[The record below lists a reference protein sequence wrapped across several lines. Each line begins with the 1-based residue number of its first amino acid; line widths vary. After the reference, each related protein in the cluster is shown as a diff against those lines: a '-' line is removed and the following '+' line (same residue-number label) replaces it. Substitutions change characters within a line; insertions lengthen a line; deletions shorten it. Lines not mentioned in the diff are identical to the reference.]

1 MESIVLL
8 YVTRI
13 CWHSLTA
20 GAQTTSYGLLAM
32 SVYGPGRHR
41 SAQVAPATLL
51 MLLAALQTT
60 GFWLADKAPYQQKVA
75 ASMTELVHCT
85 QPAVAPLFIRAFFM
99 IIQQSWLA
107 LDKHRVD
114 KYLSLIRHMLR
125 QAMLWA
131 VHEDLDSEAGAARAQ
146 AFCEVMHSGVLA
158 AKPDGVRYQLAD
170 VWLDEMVNVLA
181 DGRSHEHV
189 MTLLLPIFQLCCQCD
204 SAILFQR
211 VVAKVLQ
218 PLLYTVHPPDDED
231 ASRVHML
238 MESTVPPAAHRMI
251 RAAAAAAEAGDSDVY
266 LPLPL
271 SAVQCIPLG
280 KQLQAIAGAK
290 TTTGRHRKSLY
301 SLARQLMTAGLER
314 GEALEEEEQEP
325 AQPAAPAPAPAPA
338 PAAAAAKA
346 EPKGKA
352 AKRAKAARAR
362 AGSADMDADVMDEMA
377 AAVAAFR
384 GDGGSAAAVASQS
397 LAAADAVARGSG
409 SLDAEAG
416 AAQGKAGRKR
426 RARAAADAAAAVA
439 SQDGSDS
446 GSQDA
451 TPASARTKRVRVNLS
466 ENQSISFKRSVKL
479 LHSSK
484 TNGADDL
491 ADPRKVK
498 PAIKSSS
505 PSASPASEDDTPRK
519 PAKRVP
525 ASGAQ
530 LHLAGAGKP
539 AGKKGGKKGR
549 AGGKQASRRR

>member
-1 MESIVLL
+1 M
-8 YVTRI
+8 
-13 CWHSLTA
+13 A
-20 GAQTTSYGLLAM
+20 GGGLGISYGLLAM
-32 SVYGPGRHR
+32 SGYGSLSH
-41 SAQVAPATLL
+41 SQTLL
-51 MLLAALQTT
+51 SSGCTPHSLTLHTLLAVLPT

-131 VHEDLDSEAGAARAQ
+131 VHEDLDSESGAARAQ

-170 VWLDEMVNVLA
+170 VWLDEMVNVLG
-181 DGRSHEHV
+181 DGRSHEHI

-211 VVAKVLQ
+211 VVSKVLQ

-251 RAAAAAAEAGDSDVY
+251 RAAAAAAEAGNSDVY

-314 GEALEEEEQEP
+314 GEALEDEEEEP
-325 AQPAAPAPAPAPA
+325 AKPAAPAPAPAPA
-338 PAAAAAKA
+338 PAAKA

-409 SLDAEAG
+409 SPDAGAG

-426 RARAAADAAAAVA
+426 RARAAADAAAAA
-439 SQDGSDS
+439 TSQDGSDS

-451 TPASARTKRVRVNLS
+451 TSASGRTKRVRVNLS

-505 PSASPASEDDTPRK
+505 PSASPVSEDDTPRK

-539 AGKKGGKKGR
+539 NGKKGGKKGR
-549 AGGKQASRRR
+549 GGGKQASRRR